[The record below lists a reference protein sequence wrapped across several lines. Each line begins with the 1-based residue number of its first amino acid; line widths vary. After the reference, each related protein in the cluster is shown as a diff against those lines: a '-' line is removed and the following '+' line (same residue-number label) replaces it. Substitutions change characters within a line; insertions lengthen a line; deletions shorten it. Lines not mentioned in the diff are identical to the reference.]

1 MKLML
6 ISLALASSGYLA
18 MRVIR
23 ALLVEIAPN
32 PTASAEVKTI
42 EHTQVDSEDGHWERV
57 QARRRRERMHA
68 NSKDSSI

>member
-42 EHTQVDSEDGHWERV
+42 EHTQVDS
-57 QARRRRERMHA
+57 
-68 NSKDSSI
+68 